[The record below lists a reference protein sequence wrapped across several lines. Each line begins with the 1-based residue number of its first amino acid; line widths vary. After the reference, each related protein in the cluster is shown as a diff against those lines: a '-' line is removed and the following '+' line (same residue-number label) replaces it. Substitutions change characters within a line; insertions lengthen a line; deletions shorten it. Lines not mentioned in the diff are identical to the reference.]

1 MVQYVWSKLFFT
13 SYKLLSEQTEIAAF
27 WDQID
32 SSRQDSRSN
41 KVAGLK
47 DQLEQLTKANVNLT
61 HLIETTDNKDNL
73 SIWDKRITE
82 NKRNIEETKKEI
94 DRSQKKIIA
103 KSTKQITDSFE
114 VLRYFSKD
122 DKIRNKMW
130 TYLKN
135 TEHTLDVYGNG
146 LKFDKNKLLKKF
158 GEINPLLGRESNWVN
173 FDYVTFKT
181 NPMWFLQEYI
191 FCMVW
196 GDSKDK
202 YDFKKV
208 TAESFE
214 KTIFEDF
221 FGNDAEA
228 APQTGQNKFVVVW
241 APNGKHFSFCY
252 NTKPTLQTD
261 LKYISWGKGFSSGT
275 VTGTF
280 KEPKLDYDL
289 SLQKRPR
296 LKDKLL
302 VDQNDKIY
310 EYAKQRCE
318 REKGTEAKRDN
329 GMSGGYGLPLQ
340 NTQKIQ
346 LRIFKKNNLNRY
358 WSGFVLEFMET
369 YEDGNASQLLTN
381 SP

>member
-130 TYLKN
+130 SYLKKYR
-135 TEHTLDVYGNG
+135 TY
-146 LKFDKNKLLKKF
+146 F
-158 GEINPLLGRESNWVN
+158 G
-173 FDYVTFKT
+173 
-181 NPMWFLQEYI
+181 
-191 FCMVW
+191 
-196 GDSKDK
+196 
-202 YDFKKV
+202 
-208 TAESFE
+208 
-214 KTIFEDF
+214 
-221 FGNDAEA
+221 
-228 APQTGQNKFVVVW
+228 
-241 APNGKHFSFCY
+241 
-252 NTKPTLQTD
+252 
-261 LKYISWGKGFSSGT
+261 
-275 VTGTF
+275 
-280 KEPKLDYDL
+280 
-289 SLQKRPR
+289 R
-296 LKDKLL
+296 L
-302 VDQNDKIY
+302 
-310 EYAKQRCE
+310 
-318 REKGTEAKRDN
+318 
-329 GMSGGYGLPLQ
+329 
-340 NTQKIQ
+340 
-346 LRIFKKNNLNRY
+346 
-358 WSGFVLEFMET
+358 W
-369 YEDGNASQLLTN
+369 
-381 SP
+381 